1 MNPSQGKPAGTGSFE
16 IAALGMEPDRTHAA
30 ETGPEAAGTAP
41 EVRSGGDDWKQQALA
56 DFRLWLEELDE
67 PAGAAEPDADAAP
80 RDLRDLFAEFA
91 ALRQEVHLQNREQS
105 RARRELASAAARY
118 GEADRVL
125 EARAEELAAFENRVA
140 RAAENGCLLAVLEVR
155 DALVR
160 GSTAAVRLRKAATKS
175 GKSGKGSRGG
185 KERRKGAR
193 KRLRRMQRG
202 VAGVIEGYELAVR
215 RCDRMLARFG
225 VRAVPAVGGRFDAR
239 TMHAVDARRVKKQE
253 NGIVVEEY
261 VGGFVRDGAVL
272 RLAEVAVNRLRAA
285 GGAD

>member
-1 MNPSQGKPAGTGSFE
+1 MKPSEAKPAGTGAFE
-16 IAALGMEPDRTHAA
+16 IAALGMEPDRMRAG
-30 ETGPEAAGTAP
+30 ETGPEAAGVAS
-41 EVRSGGDDWKQQALA
+41 EVRSGGDGWKQQALA
-56 DFRLWLEELDE
+56 DFKLWLEELDE
-67 PAGAAEPDADAAP
+67 PAGAAEPDADAASC
-80 RDLRDLFAEFA
+80 DLRDLFAEFA

-105 RARRELASAAARY
+105 RARRELAGAAARY
-118 GEADRVL
+118 GEADQVL
-125 EARAEELAAFENRVA
+125 EARAEELAAFETRVA

-160 GSTAAVRLRKAATKS
+160 GSTAAARLRKAPNKS
-175 GKSGKGSRGG
+175 GKSG
-185 KERRKGAR
+185 KGAR

-215 RCDRMLARFG
+215 RCDRTLARFG

-239 TMHAVDARRVKKQE
+239 TMHAVDARRVKKQQ
-253 NGIVVEEY
+253 NGVVVEEY

-285 GGAD
+285 AGAD